1 MDKFK
6 FSKLFQINFDHP
18 RSNVNSI
25 KNYIYHH
32 NMFVIVLMFFFLYFL
47 MSLFFS
53 IGYYLS
59 TDGVPFKG
67 ILKFAL
73 LSSFGFSVEK
83 KIANTDVFFIY
94 NLLHQMASL
103 LMSTIFTAVV
113 VLKYFF
119 LPTFFV
125 FKKKCNLSIK
135 CDLDIVC
142 NHDEDGDHNEICHIV
157 KKCSAKENCEN
168 SELIITLY
176 NSSDLFVTNCHI
188 RVYGREESLDKHN
201 KKSLI
206 NINNKEP
213 IFDYT
218 YPFMDQH
225 PATRLRIE
233 YQKKGYQTLINWFD
247 TKKVKNRKLDL
258 IILVEANV
266 SKLDSPIYEI
276 HRYTIDSENIAKTID
291 FKEPASI
298 DLNFDNFSESD
309 GWDNFEN

>member
-1 MDKFK
+1 
-6 FSKLFQINFDHP
+6 
-18 RSNVNSI
+18 
-25 KNYIYHH
+25 
-32 NMFVIVLMFFFLYFL
+32 
-47 MSLFFS
+47 MSLCFS
-53 IGYYLS
+53 IGYYFF
-59 TDGVPFKG
+59 TDNVP
-67 ILKFAL
+67 LKEIIKFSL
-73 LSSFGFSVEK
+73 LSSFGFTIYK
-83 KIANTDVFFIY
+83 DINNTDLFFIF
-94 NLLHQMASL
+94 NLLHQMSSL
-103 LMSTIFTAVV
+103 FMSTIFTAAI

-125 FKKKCNLSIK
+125 FKKKCNLVK
-135 CDLDIVC
+135 
-142 NHDEDGDHNEICHIV
+142 NEDNNELVI
-157 KKCSAKENCEN
+157 S
-168 SELIITLY
+168 LY

-188 RVYGREESLDKHN
+188 RVYGREQSIDLQGT
-201 KKSLI
+201 KSLT

-213 IFDYT
+213 ILDYT

-225 PATRLRIE
+225 LATRLRIK
-233 YQKKGYQTLINWFD
+233 YKKEGFKTLIDWFD
-247 TKKVKNRKLDL
+247 SKTVKDKKLDL